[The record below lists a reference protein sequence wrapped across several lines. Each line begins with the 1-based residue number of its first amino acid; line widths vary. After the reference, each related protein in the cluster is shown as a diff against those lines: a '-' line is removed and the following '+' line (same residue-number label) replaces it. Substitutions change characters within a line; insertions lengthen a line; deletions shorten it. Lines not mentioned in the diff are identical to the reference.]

1 MGLLNLN
8 LVVCKKN
15 AIFILGTQM
24 IHLLCRYENN
34 RTTSTTI
41 YHYYYS
47 IIIVIHFCK
56 FWKQLYDLQCNKNR
70 REKNEMKRREVNISK

>member
-8 LVVCKKN
+8 LVVCEKN

-24 IHLLCRYENN
+24 IHLLCRYGNN

-41 YHYYYS
+41 YHDSYS

-70 REKNEMKRREVNISK
+70 REKNEMKRREEVSK